1 FACLWRP
8 EYRVLPEPAAGGPRG
23 GAAVRTLEVRTM
35 DPVWCGLEGLEV
47 RAWVGVVEVG
57 PDGTPLPGEVPA
69 PVSFLEF
76 DRGQGAASAPARAP
90 VSPGGPLT
98 GRAELAPPP
107 PGTALV
113 LGVRLVPDPAAG
125 PGYLTMARYLGLA
138 TEIPF
143 SYTVTPGRPGGPATA
158 VGEAEGGPE
167 GGEDV
172 VVDAPG
178 GPQEEARAG
187 PGDDGSHVPEGR
199 PDEAPGGEPGQG
211 TGSPAGSVGSP
222 SGAEVEIV
230 PTPEPPPLVNV
241 IRVTKMTTRK
251 RERRVYH
258 ARWEWDFG
266 DGERWVDD
274 DPRHTKVTVTHTY
287 DIPGTYTVRAVSLAN
302 DGRLLR
308 ELSWTVEAGR
318 DGPDGTGEGFSFTF
332 EAETVVEPEVV
343 LRLDGPVKW
352 ITGRPARF
360 VLTAQVS
367 RPPHTRRQV
376 IRAYPGWSFDVVW
389 EKPGRFEVR
398 AAVTVRQSYEFP
410 ERRLTL
416 WNTYVV
422 VTKVEVFVPGLTE

>member
-1 FACLWRP
+1 
-8 EYRVLPEPAAGGPRG
+8 
-23 GAAVRTLEVRTM
+23 
-35 DPVWCGLEGLEV
+35 
-47 RAWVGVVEVG
+47 
-57 PDGTPLPGEVPA
+57 
-69 PVSFLEF
+69 
-76 DRGQGAASAPARAP
+76 
-90 VSPGGPLT
+90 
-98 GRAELAPPP
+98 
-107 PGTALV
+107 
-113 LGVRLVPDPAAG
+113 
-125 PGYLTMARYLGLA
+125 MARYLGLA

-143 SYTVTPGRPGGPATA
+143 SYTVTPGGTVQGTCDSSEGPETVTAPGGA
-158 VGEAEGGPE
+158 EDDAEGE
-167 GGEDV
+167 EDV
-172 VVDAPG
+172 GTGAAG
-178 GPQEEARAG
+178 GPQEERGRTG
-187 PGDDGSHVPEGR
+187 PGDDRSRAPEVGPER
-199 PDEAPGGEPGQG
+199 TPGGEPGQG
-211 TGSPAGSVGSP
+211 TGSPAGSGGLP

-258 ARWEWDFG
+258 VRWEWDFG

-274 DPRHTKVTVTHTY
+274 DPRHTKVSVTHTY
-287 DIPGTYTVRAVSLAN
+287 DTPGTYTVRALSLAN
-302 DGRLLR
+302 DGRRLR

-318 DGPDGTGEGFSFTF
+318 DGPDGTGEGLSFTF
-332 EAETVVEPEVV
+332 EAETIVEPEVV
-343 LRLDGPVKW
+343 LHLGGPVKW

-360 VLTAQVS
+360 VLTAEVS

-422 VTKVEVFVPGLTE
+422 VTEVEVFVPGLTE